1 MQVEL
6 LQLDLLNK
14 FGLIKKYLYEK
25 WNFNVGSVLFQFYA
39 QRLKGKLKLNL
50 KEVPLNVLGFGPNYF
65 QMNLMAVVLILQHG
79 ILIILMV

>member
-25 WNFNVGSVLFQFYA
+25 WNFNVGSGLFNFKHRGSKA
-39 QRLKGKLKLNL
+39 S
-50 KEVPLNVLGFGPNYF
+50 
-65 QMNLMAVVLILQHG
+65 
-79 ILIILMV
+79 